1 MKLKSYFLKFD
12 ICKIMSMSRRGS
24 SMLSDTPM
32 MMRRPVSESN
42 VFLDLMVSSFYTVI
56 GYVCLDIVFAITLH
70 YIGVNNPESQAGLGL
85 AFIIVNTLMIPMGLG
100 TFANL
105 TLRNKSIVESSFS
118 SCIRS
123 IKTKA
128 SSELL

>member
-100 TFANL
+100 KFANL

-118 SCIRS
+118 SRIRS